1 MSQKPYKC
9 FICKRIA
16 TWRCQARHGT
26 TSPNNSYTEIKPRFG
41 RLPARGYLNN
51 KNASIYMARD
61 SVVPR
66 DPVRKPRD
74 LAAETIIGPALSA
87 SEMKCS
93 VKLDTTYAHN
103 IQNIGFGNV
112 QQKEVIEIFKD
123 GRVFSH
129 LIEKWIET
137 NYPLNH
143 VPGCKSYDF
152 TDRAFPDT
160 KYDEKTF
167 TRRGC
172 DFRPSNMKGQG
183 RKFEKKLFE
192 EKTKKLVF
200 CIVSNVNFPA
210 IEIKFIRGVDLLS
223 IYPNGKIPLKEHDKF
238 FHSR

>member
-9 FICKRIA
+9 SICKRIA

-26 TSPNNSYTEIKPRFG
+26 TSPPPLPPPPPHLPPPFLG
-41 RLPARGYLNN
+41 RR
-51 KNASIYMARD
+51 I
-61 SVVPR
+61 VVAPR
-66 DPVRKPRD
+66 DPVGKPRD
-74 LAAETIIGPALSA
+74 LAAGTIIDPSLSD

-93 VKLDTTYAHN
+93 VKLDTTYSHN

-183 RKFEKKLFE
+183 RKFEKKTFE
-192 EKTKKLVF
+192 EKTKNLVF
-200 CIVSNVNFPA
+200 CIVSNINFPA
-210 IEIKFIRGVDLLS
+210 IKIRFIRGRDLLS
-223 IYPNGKIPLKEHDKF
+223 TYPNGKIPLKDHDKF
-238 FHSR
+238 FNPLTRPHSGN